1 MAFVDRQWLWLAAAC
16 YLAGL
21 VLGTSSLIREKRHS
35 SVTMYAIIVVGYL
48 FHTIG
53 LALRGRA
60 VHGCPLGN
68 SFEFIQFTAWSATTL
83 YLLIGATFRLSMLGY
98 FTSSLVA
105 VLSILSL
112 SIPSWD
118 AVRQTGLFAGNPW
131 VALHAG
137 MAMFSYGTFAM
148 LALTS
153 LLYLFR
159 QYSLKHKH
167 LGGWFSFLPSLMDLE
182 HISLR
187 LLTAGVSMLSAAL
200 IVGYFYWRLDDAIV
214 NRSKLYAVVL
224 VWACYATTLALR
236 TKGRLVARR
245 FAWVCAVLFM
255 VAMLSLWPVDRSRHP
270 SVRSYPGATL
280 AP

>member
-1 MAFVDRQWLWLAAAC
+1 MALVDRQWLWMAAAC

-21 VLGTSSLIREKRHS
+21 ILGTISLIREKRHS
-35 SVTMYAIIVVGYL
+35 RATMYAIIAGGYVL
-48 FHTIG
+48 QTIG
-53 LALRGRA
+53 LALRGHA

-68 SFEFIQFTAWSATTL
+68 TFEFFQFTAWSVTTL
-83 YLLIGATFRLSMLGY
+83 YLLIGATFRLSMLGF
-98 FTSSLVA
+98 FTSGLAA
-105 VLSILSL
+105 VFTIFSL
-112 SIPSWD
+112 SMPSWD
-118 AVRQTGLFAGNPW
+118 AVRHTGLFAGNPW

-182 HISLR
+182 QISLR
-187 LLTAGVSMLSAAL
+187 LLVAGVSMMSASL
-200 IVGYFYWRLDDAIV
+200 IVGYFYWRLDDAV
-214 NRSKLYAVVL
+214 VDRSKLLAVIS
-224 VWACYATTLALR
+224 VWSCYAATLALR
-236 TKGRLVARR
+236 SRGRLVARR
-245 FAWVCAVLFM
+245 FAWVCAILFVM
-255 VAMLSLWPVDRSRHP
+255 AMLSLWPVDRSRHP
-270 SVRSYPGATL
+270 PAKVHSGVTI